1 MNKKELLKGLEKENF
16 VEINNEIITINE
28 LLKCKISKK
37 TLAIEAY
44 LHKIYGDEIF
54 KKSNSD
60 EISGVSNVAKL
71 ADSEI
76 LEDKEFRKICDD
88 IDNSEFDKNLDI
100 ILK

>member
-1 MNKKELLKGLEKENF
+1 MDKKELLEGLEKENF
-16 VEINNEIITINE
+16 VEINNENVTINE

-37 TLAIEAY
+37 ALAIESY

-54 KKSNSD
+54 KKNVDD
-60 EISGVSNVAKL
+60 EVSGVSNIAKL

-76 LEDKEFRKICDD
+76 MEDKEFRKICDD
-88 IDNSEFDKNLDI
+88 IENSDFDKNLDV